1 MCKFDLCLFV
11 LSTQGYIQEKA
22 KILQSVRVNDWF
34 ENEKERLGHLRDRAS
49 ETGRRKE
56 HLENV

>member
-22 KILQSVRVNDWF
+22 KILQSVRVNDVRTTQLH
-34 ENEKERLGHLRDRAS
+34 EIID
-49 ETGRRKE
+49 TMIQ
-56 HLENV
+56 